1 MNAQSEG
8 DPYCQY
14 NQSSIKNLLQKYGP
28 LSECVFDLKSCLAPE
43 EAVCEVKLLWEVWL
57 QLELDAVGFNRQLM
71 HFAESLLGAAWHT
84 YNMIPR

>member
-8 DPYCQY
+8 DPCCQY
-14 NQSSIKNLLQKYGP
+14 NQSAIKNLLQKYGLP
-28 LSECVFDLKSCLAPE
+28 MNAFDLKSCLAPE
-43 EAVCEVKLLWEVWL
+43 EAECEVKLLWEVWL
-57 QLELDAVGFNRQLM
+57 QFELDAVGFNRQPM